1 MLIGKVA
8 GAVAAEIIHDTLV
21 SDVRS
26 TAGIVTAA
34 GHSPPCVPA
43 AVLSRTLCPIAPI
56 LKECELLTLRDAG
69 GPGLAENFVFR
80 RQPQIQGKTGL
91 PRILDLDAFPGR
103 NDRLQF
109 FGEQFPNGLVQ
120 NFAKIGIPETAGIF
134 PMLLVFVPRILL
146 IQAILADE
154 VDIALSVMSAEW
166 RLRITIVD
174 EVKTCER

>member
-43 AVLSRTLCPIAPI
+43 SLMACTLCPVAPI
-56 LKECELLTLRDAG
+56 LKEFKLLPFLNSA

-91 PRILDLDAFPGR
+91 PRVLDLDALPGR

-120 NFAKIGIPETAGIF
+120 NFAKIGIPEAAGI
-134 PMLLVFVPRILL
+134 LLMALFFVSFIFCPFR
-146 IQAILADE
+146 
-154 VDIALSVMSAEW
+154 
-166 RLRITIVD
+166 
-174 EVKTCER
+174 